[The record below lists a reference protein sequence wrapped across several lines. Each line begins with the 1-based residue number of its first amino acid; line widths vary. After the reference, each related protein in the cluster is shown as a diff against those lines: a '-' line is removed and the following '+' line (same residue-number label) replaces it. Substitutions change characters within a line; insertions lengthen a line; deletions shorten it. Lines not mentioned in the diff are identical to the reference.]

1 MTCAAAPQAARE
13 RHPPFDGIGEG
24 PRQRRRAARPARKSR
39 PRRNEH
45 SRPFPAAALER
56 RAPMH
61 TPELLRGLADVGR
74 LCGLLSAALQARDTT
89 ALRVKIDEVLT
100 VARTVAE
107 ELRKR

>member
-1 MTCAAAPQAARE
+1 VSDTRRLTESVKVRVSADELLVLREKAARAGISVPGLFRAAAVE
-13 RHPPFDGIGEG
+13 RK
-24 PRQRRRAARPARKSR
+24 APA
-39 PRRNEH
+39 
-45 SRPFPAAALER
+45 
-56 RAPMH
+56 H

-89 ALRVKIDEVLT
+89 ALRAEIGAALT